1 MNRPSFR
8 RLSFGVS
15 LWLGLGLAAAI
26 AISACGDDG
35 LGSGGDAGADLS
47 VADLPLDVDLARR
60 DMTGNGTG
68 SDLAGV
74 DFAGVNCGSAVC
86 GSTQSCCIVVAGQT
100 ATAMC
105 VPIGTCQ
112 DGGIPATCDGPEDC
126 SGGTANCCANLAL
139 GGMMSVTGEAM
150 CTATCPGSATQ
161 GSGGGGTLST
171 KLCHNRAD
179 CTGYTGTAPVLGNT
193 NFDACC
199 GTTGLA
205 VKFCAPGLITAL
217 NNQITCD

>member
-1 MNRPSFR
+1 MNRLASFR
-8 RLSFGVS
+8 PLTI
-15 LWLGLGLAAAI
+15 GLFIGLVAAVAV
-26 AISACGDDG
+26 SACGDDG
-35 LGSGGDAGADLS
+35 LGTGGDAGADLS
-47 VADLPLDVDLARR
+47 VAVLPLEVDLARR

-74 DFAGVNCGSAVC
+74 DFAGVNCGTSVC

-161 GSGGGGTLST
+161 SAGGGSLST

-199 GTTGLA
+199 GTAALQ
-205 VKFCAPGLITAL
+205 VKFCAPGLITSL